1 MERRRGMKKTN
12 EELGISRIPIPYAE
26 TINTLINLGQVDISS
41 LDKQAKAYLSRVG
54 NKTGAFE
61 YVKVCLLR
69 KKDKDLAIL
78 SRNTHYLRIKTID
91 KKPIQLL

>member
-1 MERRRGMKKTN
+1 MKKSN
-12 EELGISRIPIPYAE
+12 SELGISRIPIAYAE
-26 TINTLINLGQVDISS
+26 TINTLIDSGEIDISL

-61 YVKVCLLR
+61 YVKVCLLK

-78 SRNTHYLRIKTID
+78 SKNAHYFRIKIMD
-91 KKPIQLL
+91 KPPIQPYNIP